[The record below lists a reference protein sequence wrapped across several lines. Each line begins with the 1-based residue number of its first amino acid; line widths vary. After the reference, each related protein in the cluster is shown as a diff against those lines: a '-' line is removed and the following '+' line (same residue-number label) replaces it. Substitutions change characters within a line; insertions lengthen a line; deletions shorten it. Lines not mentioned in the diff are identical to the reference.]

1 MIRDFKE
8 LTVWK
13 KSMDMVCE
21 IYNITKLLPQEERFG
36 LCNQMQRA
44 AVSVPSNIAEGQ
56 SRASTKEFVQFLSI
70 AKASNAEV
78 ETQILIC
85 NRLEFLSEEDTGN
98 AMSLCIEVGKM
109 LNSLIGVLSKE

>member
-1 MIRDFKE
+1 MLKDFKE
-8 LTVWK
+8 LTVWQ

-36 LCNQMQRA
+36 LCDQMQRA

-56 SRASTKEFVQFLSI
+56 SRSSTKEFIQFLSI

-85 NRLEFLSEEDTGN
+85 NRLMFISEENTQK

-109 LNSLIGVLSKE
+109 LNSLISILSKN